1 MTLKSDNDLTADTI
15 PVVGRQDLE
24 TRGLIQLN
32 IFEHQ
37 EVKISTLTEQMQKVV
52 SGLKEVLQNLPAQL
66 GQFNLTEM
74 QIALEISAKGK
85 VSVLGSGG
93 EAGGKGGITLKL
105 TK

>member
-1 MTLKSDNDLTADTI
+1 
-15 PVVGRQDLE
+15 
-24 TRGLIQLN
+24 
-32 IFEHQ
+32 
-37 EVKISTLTEQMQKVV
+37 MQV
-52 SGLKEVLQNLPAQL
+52 SLSEFVLPMGAQNSQL

-74 QIALEISAKGK
+74 QIALEISAKGR

>member
-1 MTLKSDNDLTADTI
+1 L
-15 PVVGRQDLE
+15 Q
-24 TRGLIQLN
+24 
-32 IFEHQ
+32 
-37 EVKISTLTEQMQKVV
+37 V
-52 SGLKEVLQNLPAQL
+52 SLSEFVLPMGAQNSQL

-74 QIALEISAKGK
+74 QIALEISAKGR

>member
-1 MTLKSDNDLTADTI
+1 MATTSAADLKVDTI
-15 PVVGRQDLE
+15 PVVGRQDLD

-37 EVKISTLTEQMQKVV
+37 EVKVSALTQQMQKVV
-52 SGLKEVLQNLPAQL
+52 GGLKEVFQDLPVQL
-66 GQFNLTEM
+66 GEFRLTEM
-74 QIALEISAKGK
+74 QIALEISAKGT

-93 EAGGKGGITLKL
+93 EIGGKGGITLKL